1 MKKNNDHGTNDPA
14 TSAGEPQYLIHTIQ
28 TSTTA
33 EDAQHHGSTNIEQ
46 AACIP
51 IINNYNNYYYRIRP
65 ARRRLRRISQPL
77 TPRERLLRMM
87 TNPPVARI
95 RRLPPSD
102 ESDAAP

>member
-1 MKKNNDHGTNDPA
+1 MKKNDNHGTNDPA
-14 TSAGEPQYLIHTIQ
+14 TSAGEPQHLTHTIQ

-33 EDAQHHGSTNIEQ
+33 EDTQHHGSTNIEQ

-51 IINNYNNYYYRIRP
+51 ITNNNYYFRIRP

-87 TNPPVARI
+87 TNPPVPRI